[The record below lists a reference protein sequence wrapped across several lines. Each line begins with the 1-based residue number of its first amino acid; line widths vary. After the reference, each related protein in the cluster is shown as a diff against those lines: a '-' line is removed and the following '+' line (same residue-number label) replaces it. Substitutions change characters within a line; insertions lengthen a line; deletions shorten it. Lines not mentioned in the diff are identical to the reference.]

1 MEQPAHLPVL
11 LREVVAALGCRPGGG
26 TWVDGTVG
34 AGGHAEAI
42 LRATNPDGRLVGCD
56 RDPEALAIARRR
68 LEPFAARVD
77 LHGADHRDLPAL
89 LDRLGVAPVE
99 GILLDLGVSSMQ
111 LDDAERG
118 FSFRLDGPLD
128 MRMDRGSRIETAA
141 DLVNGLPERAL
152 ADLLARRG
160 EEPQATRIAHAIVRE
175 REQRPIVR
183 TAHLAQV
190 IATAAGARAGRS
202 RRLAGSGKRG
212 GRSGGEDLSGRG
224 PLHPATRSFQALRI
238 AVNGEIDYL
247 PELLAG
253 CVERLRPG
261 GRLAV
266 VAFHSLEDRAV
277 KQTFRALAHR
287 CVCPRDLPR
296 CGCGR
301 PDLVRQVT
309 SGAER
314 PRADEVHA
322 NPRSRSARLRA
333 VERVGEAS

>member
-1 MEQPAHLPVL
+1 MEQSAHLPVL
-11 LREVVAALGCRPGGG
+11 LREVVAALGCHPGG

-42 LRATNPDGRLVGCD
+42 LLATAPAGRLVGCD
-56 RDPEALAIARRR
+56 RDPEALAAARRR
-68 LEPFAARVD
+68 LEPFSARVD
-77 LHGADHRDLPAL
+77 LHSADHRDLPAL
-89 LDRLGVAPVE
+89 LDRLGVAPVD

-128 MRMDRGSRIETAA
+128 MRMDRGARIETAA
-141 DLVNGLPERAL
+141 DLVNRLPERAL

-160 EEPQATRIAHAIVRE
+160 EEPQAARIARAIVRE
-175 REQRPIVR
+175 REQRPILR

-202 RRLAGSGKRG
+202 RRVAGAGKRG
-212 GRSGGEDLSGRG
+212 GRGGDDLSGRG

-247 PELLAG
+247 PGLLAG

-309 SGAER
+309 AGAER
-314 PRADEVHA
+314 PRADEVRG

-333 VERVGEAS
+333 VERIGVAA